1 MQGQNTFQ
9 FQRYSQHYGDASEK
23 SFSIVYLDE
32 DGRERTL
39 NLIAPSPDIFKLWH
53 DGVKALVTK
62 LKEQRQNYSLDSLF
76 LKSLWDR
83 ADTDH
88 SGTLNAKEIIGLVAS
103 INVNLP
109 NETIKSLFKK
119 YDVDQSGTLDFTEF
133 VEFMSFLRKRCA
145 TRFYGIVVPG
155 LITSFCVTELIWRPS
170 GISSPATVPSR
181 QPTYPSCWTPSTSLR
196 ATQ

>member
-9 FQRYSQHYGDASEK
+9 FQRYSQNYGDASEK

-32 DGRERTL
+32 DGIEKTL

-53 DGVKALVTK
+53 DGIKALVTK
-62 LKEQRQNYSLDSLF
+62 LSEQRQNYSLDSLF

-83 ADTDH
+83 ADADH
-88 SGTLNAKEIIGLVAS
+88 SGTLNMKEIINLVAS

-109 NETIKSLFKK
+109 NDAVKKLFKK

-133 VEFMSFLRKRCA
+133 VEFMTFLRKR
-145 TRFYGIVVPG
+145 
-155 LITSFCVTELIWRPS
+155 
-170 GISSPATVPSR
+170 
-181 QPTYPSCWTPSTSLR
+181 
-196 ATQ
+196 

>member
-9 FQRYSQHYGDASEK
+9 FQRYSHVYGDANEK
-23 SFSIVYLDE
+23 SFSIVYQDT
-32 DGRERTL
+32 DGKEVTL

-53 DGVKALVTK
+53 DGLKALVTK
-62 LKEQRQNYSLDSLF
+62 LQEQRQNYSLDSLF

-109 NETIKSLFKK
+109 NDQVKNLFKK
-119 YDVDQSGTLDFTEF
+119 YDVDNSGTLDFAEF
-133 VEFMSFLRKRCA
+133 VEFMTFLRKR
-145 TRFYGIVVPG
+145 
-155 LITSFCVTELIWRPS
+155 
-170 GISSPATVPSR
+170 
-181 QPTYPSCWTPSTSLR
+181 
-196 ATQ
+196 